1 VFTSF
6 AGMQMK
12 GNTPA
17 HQAVGTPCIKCHEG
31 GFTWF
36 GVNIVTK
43 GVGHQGRKAGQDCIG
58 SGCHSVRYTSFN
70 EARLRPAL
78 RSAVIGGGPRLLPDG
93 TPVPGS
99 EAGQAGFNHQ
109 GVLPGQCM
117 TCHNG
122 QAAKGKPVK
131 HLVTRASCDTCHR
144 TTAWKPAQFNHQGV
158 LLGQC
163 FTCHN
168 GTSATGKSSSHFVT
182 ARSCDACHRT
192 IAWVPVS
199 YSHLSPLY
207 RAQVD
212 KNTCVSCHITNGE
225 IIPRQLRG
233 GPRPRPTP
241 PGS

>member
-1 VFTSF
+1 
-6 AGMQMK
+6 
-12 GNTPA
+12 
-17 HQAVGTPCIKCHEG
+17 
-31 GFTWF
+31 
-36 GVNIVTK
+36 
-43 GVGHQGRKAGQDCIG
+43 
-58 SGCHSVRYTSFN
+58 
-70 EARLRPAL
+70 
-78 RSAVIGGGPRLLPDG
+78 
-93 TPVPGS
+93 
-99 EAGQAGFNHQ
+99 
-109 GVLPGQCM
+109 M